1 MSELPFP
8 KLLAFLESEADQ
20 VEFMKVAGELGLTAS
35 DVEIGKLM
43 LALQLY
49 KAYYA
54 DIPRQI
60 KAVHNAALNQIEGL
74 RDDIASLAGRTTK
87 DAENLS
93 RWAAQIQIAIS
104 AVQPATVA
112 QALHRKLLD
121 EASASLE
128 GSIQALGAGYS
139 RLDVATKKLNAAA
152 AQAEASLQEWQTVTL
167 RRVWMCAF
175 CSCSALTIVAGA
187 VAWCIYSP
195 H

>member
-1 MSELPFP
+1 MKEFPFP
-8 KLLAFLESEADQ
+8 ELLAFLESEKDQ
-20 VEFMKVAGELGLTAS
+20 IEFMKIAAQLGITAS

-49 KAYYA
+49 KAFYA

-60 KAVHNAALNQIEGL
+60 KAVHNAALNQVEGF
-74 RDDIASLAGRTTK
+74 RDDIASLADRTK
-87 DAENLS
+87 EDAGKIS
-93 RWAAQIQIAIS
+93 QWAAQIQNAIS
-104 AVQPATVA
+104 AVQPAAVA
-112 QALHRKLLD
+112 EALHQKLLD
-121 EASASLE
+121 EALASLG

-175 CSCSALTIVAGA
+175 CTCSALTIVAGA
-187 VAWCIYSP
+187 VAWCIYSA